1 MADIDFIVGYV
12 PQLVVFVVL
21 VALMLAFM
29 RGRPRYDVVSL
40 LALVAVV
47 LAGLIAPEEAF
58 LSFGHPAV
66 IIVASMFII
75 SQGLVLSGVIDI
87 IGRKFIAI
95 SDRPLIQMFLLIV
108 VVAFVSAFV
117 SNIVA
122 LALFLPIVIRIAREN
137 NISPSKFLIPL
148 AFASHLGGF
157 LTLISTSRNI
167 IVSSFRADQPGLE
180 GFGMFDFALVGLP
193 LAVIGITFLSLV
205 GWRLLPNRR
214 KGAPDKYDLFEVRNY
229 TTEVKVAEGSDLVG
243 TYVKD
248 LPEKTG
254 LSFSIHSLARSGWNI
269 GRVSGLE
276 LLREGDVLVVS
287 AEPNALTELT
297 ESADF
302 ELTQAKAKEGGIT
315 PEDEQGDI
323 EAVITPHSPLVGKS
337 WDDVPLR
344 LRYGVNLL
352 AVAREGT
359 RLTMSLENTV
369 FRASDILLL
378 QGRKESI
385 QDSISALGCYPLAD
399 RGLSFG
405 RSRHI
410 VMSLIIF
417 VTAITLA
424 TLSLVPLHIAFI
436 AAALAMILANIM
448 SVKQA
453 YESID
458 WSVLVL
464 LGAMLAF
471 SEVFETSGSARM
483 IGDLLVD
490 ASDVMTPLLMLGIVL
505 VATVLVSDFI
515 NSTAAAVL
523 MAPIGII
530 VATGIGVSVDPFLMA
545 VAIGSAAAFL
555 TPFGHG
561 SNTLVLG
568 PGGYKFIDYVKV
580 GLPMDIIVVV
590 SSLVLLP
597 IFWPF

>member
-1 MADIDFIVGYV
+1 MTELDLIIGFV
-12 PQLVVFVVL
+12 PQITVFLVL
-21 VALMLAFM
+21 SGLMIGFM

-40 LALVAVV
+40 LALVAIV
-47 LAGLIAPEEAF
+47 LAGLIAPGEAF

-87 IGRKFIAI
+87 VGRKFIAI
-95 SDRPLIQMFLLIV
+95 SDRPLVQLFLLIV

-117 SNIVA
+117 NNIGA
-122 LALFLPIVIRIAREN
+122 LALFLPITIHVARDN

-157 LTLISTSRNI
+157 LTLIGTPRNV

-180 GFGMFDFALVGLP
+180 NFGMFDFALVGLP
-193 LAVIGITFLSLV
+193 LAAIGIGFLALV

-214 KGAPDKYDLFEVRNY
+214 KGSSDKYDLFEVRNY
-229 TTEVKVAEGSDLVG
+229 TTEIKAVDGGELVG
-243 TYVKD
+243 SYIKD

-254 LSFSIHSLARSGWNI
+254 LTFSIHSLARSGWNI
-269 GRVSGLE
+269 GRVSGFE
-276 LLREGDVLVVS
+276 VLREGDVLVIS
-287 AEPNALTELT
+287 AEPEVLTELT
-297 ESADF
+297 ESSNF
-302 ELTQAKAKEGGIT
+302 ELMQTKAKEAGVT
-315 PEDEQGDI
+315 PNDEQGDI
-323 EAVITPHSPLVGKS
+323 EAVVTPHSPLVGKS
-337 WDDVPLR
+337 WEDIPLR

-352 AVAREGT
+352 AVARDGA

-369 FRASDILLL
+369 FRPSDILLL

-385 QDSISALGCYPLAD
+385 HDSISALGCYPLAD

-410 VMSLIIF
+410 VVSLIIF
-417 VTAITLA
+417 AVAIGLSTASI
-424 TLSLVPLHIAFI
+424 VPVHIAFI
-436 AAALAMILANIM
+436 SAALAMILANIL
-448 SVKQA
+448 SIKQA
-453 YESID
+453 YEGIN

-464 LGAMLAF
+464 LGSMLSL
-471 SEVFETSGSARM
+471 SEAFETSGSAGM
-483 IGDLLVD
+483 IGDILVG
-490 ASDVMTPLLMLGIVL
+490 ASDYMSPLMMLGIVL
-505 VATVLVSDFI
+505 VATVLVSDFV
-515 NSTAAAVL
+515 NSTTAAVL

-530 VATGIGVSVDPFLMA
+530 VATGIGVSIDPFLMA

-555 TPFGHG
+555 TPFGHE

-580 GLPMDIIVVV
+580 GLPMDIIVIV
-590 SSLVLLP
+590 SSLVLVPLV
-597 IFWPF
+597 WPF